1 MALAS
6 QLDHAVG
13 RVNEFFRRHWRRL
26 LLVRERL
33 RMSEEA
39 FHLVLAAGIGVIG
52 GVTNFAYHIVNQLT
66 KWLVLGRTE
75 NLVEIAEGLVPWERV
90 LVPTIG
96 AMAAG
101 LILYLGL
108 RLIGNPGLSNLLEVV
123 VAGDGR
129 LALRPALTNAVSSL
143 ISIST
148 GASIGREGLL
158 IQLSSTLASKLGQ
171 LGGWQPYRL
180 RLLVA
185 CGAAAGISG
194 VYNAPISGAVFA
206 AQIVLGNFS
215 MNLFGP
221 VLVSSVVASVISRTF
236 FGINHWFDAPV
247 FEFTR
252 LSQLPWF
259 LLLGALTGAAG
270 ALFLK
275 CLNWS
280 EALFARIRAPLYIRM
295 GLAGLIV
302 GLIAWPYPEVWGN
315 GYEATYRLLREVPT
329 VLFVLGLF
337 AAKFVATAAT
347 VGGGAVGGV
356 FTPTLFLGAA
366 LGSLFEVVL
375 HRAGLAENLPTG
387 CFTLVAMGSMLS
399 ATTHS
404 PLLALIMLFELSL
417 NYSLVPPLMLAC
429 TVSTLVARRLHRE
442 SIYTEPLR
450 RKGLDLERENPRI
463 GAAMERTIGDL
474 MRAPIQPLHEN
485 TSFREIADRF
495 LRSSRNFLPVVN
507 ENLKLVGVVALHDMK
522 EYLKA
527 GDELNSVI
535 ALDVMRPPPP
545 CLTPGQKLHDALP
558 ILLASE
564 LRNLPVVNDL
574 GQGRLIGSVERAEAL
589 NLITEAIT
597 SRPTTSTAV
606 PHATETKAR

>member
-1 MALAS
+1 
-6 QLDHAVG
+6 
-13 RVNEFFRRHWRRL
+13 
-26 LLVRERL
+26 
-33 RMSEEA
+33 
-39 FHLVLAAGIGVIG
+39 
-52 GVTNFAYHIVNQLT
+52 
-66 KWLVLGRTE
+66 
-75 NLVEIAEGLVPWERV
+75 
-90 LVPTIG
+90 
-96 AMAAG
+96 
-101 LILYLGL
+101 
-108 RLIGNPGLSNLLEVV
+108 
-123 VAGDGR
+123 
-129 LALRPALTNAVSSL
+129 
-143 ISIST
+143 
-148 GASIGREGLL
+148 
-158 IQLSSTLASKLGQ
+158 
-171 LGGWQPYRL
+171 
-180 RLLVA
+180 
-185 CGAAAGISG
+185 
-194 VYNAPISGAVFA
+194 
-206 AQIVLGNFS
+206 
-215 MNLFGP
+215 
-221 VLVSSVVASVISRTF
+221 VVASVISRTF

-259 LLLGALTGAAG
+259 LLLGLLTGGAG

-280 EALFARIRAPLYIRM
+280 ESLFARIRGPLYVRM
-295 GLAGLIV
+295 GLAGLMV

-315 GYEATYRLLREVPT
+315 GYEATYRLLREMPT
-329 VLFVLGLF
+329 VAFVLGLF

-375 HRAGLAENLPTG
+375 HRLGMAEDLPTG
-387 CFTLVAMGSMLS
+387 CFTLVGMGGMLS

-417 NYSLVPPLMLAC
+417 NYSLVPPLMLTCAAA
-429 TVSTLVARRLHRE
+429 TLAARRLHRE
-442 SIYTEPLR
+442 SVYTEPLR

-474 MRAPIQPLHEN
+474 MRAPIQPLQES

-507 ENLKLVGVVALHDMK
+507 DSHKLVGVVALHDMK

-535 ALDVMRPPPP
+535 ALDIMRPPPQ

-558 ILLASE
+558 ILLASD
-564 LRNLPVVNDL
+564 LRNVPVVNDL
-574 GQGRLIGSVERAEAL
+574 GQGRLIGAVERAEAL
-589 NLITEAIT
+589 SLITEAIT
-597 SRPTTSTAV
+597 SRPTNTSTNPGTSTSANATPTTAV
-606 PHATETKAR
+606 PRPTETKVLK

>member
-1 MALAS
+1 
-6 QLDHAVG
+6 
-13 RVNEFFRRHWRRL
+13 
-26 LLVRERL
+26 
-33 RMSEEA
+33 
-39 FHLVLAAGIGVIG
+39 
-52 GVTNFAYHIVNQLT
+52 
-66 KWLVLGRTE
+66 
-75 NLVEIAEGLVPWERV
+75 
-90 LVPTIG
+90 
-96 AMAAG
+96 
-101 LILYLGL
+101 
-108 RLIGNPGLSNLLEVV
+108 
-123 VAGDGR
+123 
-129 LALRPALTNAVSSL
+129 
-143 ISIST
+143 
-148 GASIGREGLL
+148 
-158 IQLSSTLASKLGQ
+158 
-171 LGGWQPYRL
+171 
-180 RLLVA
+180 
-185 CGAAAGISG
+185 
-194 VYNAPISGAVFA
+194 
-206 AQIVLGNFS
+206 
-215 MNLFGP
+215 
-221 VLVSSVVASVISRTF
+221 
-236 FGINHWFDAPV
+236 
-247 FEFTR
+247 
-252 LSQLPWF
+252 
-259 LLLGALTGAAG
+259 
-270 ALFLK
+270 
-275 CLNWS
+275 
-280 EALFARIRAPLYIRM
+280 
-295 GLAGLIV
+295 
-302 GLIAWPYPEVWGN
+302 
-315 GYEATYRLLREVPT
+315 
-329 VLFVLGLF
+329 
-337 AAKFVATAAT
+337 
-347 VGGGAVGGV
+347 V

-429 TVSTLVARRLHRE
+429 AVSTLVARRLHRE

-463 GAAMERTIGDL
+463 GAAMERTVGDL

-507 ENLKLVGVVALHDMK
+507 ESQKLVGVVALHDMK

-535 ALDVMRPPPP
+535 ALDIMRPPPP

-574 GQGRLIGSVERAEAL
+574 GQGRLIGAVERAEAL

-606 PHATETKAR
+606 PHATEAKVR